1 MSALAAFFLGNPT
14 ILAAL
19 AGVISGLTWGFHQ
32 RLAGAK
38 AEANRQ
44 AEADIKARDLA
55 DQVDNDIGALPAAAA
70 RKELGRWSRS

>member
-1 MSALAAFFLGNPT
+1 MSALTAFFVGSPT
-14 ILAAL
+14 ILAVL
-19 AGVISGLTWGFHQ
+19 AGVIGALTWGFHQ

-38 AEANRQ
+38 AEASRQ

-55 DQVDNDIGALPAAAA
+55 DQVDNDIGTLPAAAA

>member
-19 AGVISGLTWGFHQ
+19 AGVIGALTWGFHQ

-38 AEANRQ
+38 AERNKQAQ
-44 AEADIKARDLA
+44 AEVKARDLA
-55 DQVDNDIGALPAAAA
+55 DQVDNDIGALPAAVA